1 MLQLLW
7 RRRQM
12 RSPLLLLLLQ
22 PLLLPLPWQL
32 QLARRLPRPLLLLL
46 LQQRLAACCSTT
58 STHETLGHDKL
69 ELRLMLL
76 LALACPAV
84 LVVLLRGPSHTIST
98 RRVALNLA
106 AHILRWWLRLRQD
119 LPF

>member
-7 RRRQM
+7 RRWQM
-12 RSPLLLLLLQ
+12 RTSLLLLVLLLQ
-22 PLLLPLPWQL
+22 PLLLPLPRQL

-46 LQQRLAACCSTT
+46 RRRAACCSTT
-58 STHETLGHDKL
+58 GTHETLRHDKL

-76 LALACPAV
+76 LPLACPAV
-84 LVVLLRGPSHTIST
+84 LVVLLRWPSHAVST

>member
-1 MLQLLW
+1 MLQLRW
-7 RRRQM
+7 GRRQL
-12 RSPLLLLLLQ
+12 STSGLLLLLQ

-32 QLARRLPRPLLLLL
+32 QLARRLPLSVLLLLL
-46 LQQRLAACCSTT
+46 RRLPCCSTS
-58 STHETLGHDKL
+58 STHEPLRHDKL
-69 ELRLMLL
+69 ELRFMAL

-84 LVVLLRGPSHTIST
+84 LVLLLHGASHTVST

-106 AHILRWWLRLRQD
+106 AHVLRGWLRLRQD